1 MKIAVG
7 SLGSHLDAWVGGRF
21 GYCPQFVVVDSE
33 TMAFSVVPMPEAA
46 SEKEASLKAIQ
57 SVVRSGAEVLIVQ
70 QAKPTCR
77 QVMSQLGVEV
87 IDGVEGLT
95 VRQAVERH
103 KSGRLAEPD
112 GRKGE
117 APKVAVAALEPDFN
131 APVGAGLHQVSCILI
146 VDIGS
151 GKWEAMRVEPE
162 APGKKISPDLVR
174 ALVSSGANTLVT
186 SLISQACRD
195 VLSSFAVE
203 VIVARQGLRVSDV
216 IEQYRRGELVASPAK
231 GEM

>member
-33 TMAFSVVPMPEAA
+33 TMAFSVVPMPEAV

-77 QVMSQLGVEV
+77 QVMNQLGVEV

-95 VRQAVERH
+95 VRQAIERY

-117 APKVAVAALEPDFN
+117 SPKVAVAVLEPDLS
-131 APVGAGLHQVSCILI
+131 APVCAGLRQVSYILV
-146 VDIGS
+146 VDIGA
-151 GKWEAMRVEPE
+151 GKWEAMPIGPE
-162 APGKKISPDLVR
+162 APGKKISPELVR
-174 ALVSSGANTLVT
+174 ALVRSGANVLVT
-186 SLISQACRD
+186 SQISQVCRD

-203 VIVARQGLRVSDV
+203 VILAGQGLKASDV
-216 IEQYRRGELVASPAK
+216 IEQFKRGELPERSEK
-231 GEM
+231 EEM